1 MASIFLPSPL
11 EHNRYPLAMG
21 ALRLHHISAGTMCPL
36 SAKLINGK
44 GGLLSPAHM
53 VCHCWLIESDDGLIL
68 VDTGVGTADLDDIAG
83 RLGRVFQYVVRPRLD
98 HESTAIAQVRKLGF
112 DPADVRHI
120 IPTHLDLDH
129 AGGLPDFPNA
139 TVHVFEPEH
148 RAAMNPATMPER
160 ERYRAVHFAHGPR
173 WALRS
178 EQGERW
184 FGFNGVRAISGND
197 DVLLIPLQGHTR
209 GHCGVAVRTEQGW
222 WLHAGDAYFFHGE
235 THSPPRCPPGLAFF
249 QRMVAIDNRMRL
261 DNQERLRELVRDH
274 GSEVRV
280 HCAHCPVEFGEALQ

>member
-1 MASIFLPSPL
+1 MKF
-11 EHNRYPLAMG
+11 
-21 ALRLHHISAGTMCPL
+21 HHLSAGTLCPL
-36 SAKLINGK
+36 SAKLINGE
-44 GGLLSPAHM
+44 GGLFSPARM

-68 VDTGVGTADLDDIAG
+68 VDTGMGTHDLEDVGG
-83 RLGRVFQYVVRPRLD
+83 RLGHMFKHVIRPNVAR
-98 HESTAIAQVRKLGF
+98 ESTAIAQVRKLGF

-129 AGGLPDFPNA
+129 AGGLPDFPDA

-148 RAAMNPATMPER
+148 RAAMQPATLRER
-160 ERYRAVHFAHGPR
+160 ERYRPQHFAHGPR

-178 EQGERW
+178 QEGERW
-184 FGFNGVRAISGND
+184 FGFSGVRAIPGND

-235 THSPPRCPPGLAFF
+235 TRQPSSCTPGLALF
-249 QRMVAIDNRMRL
+249 QRLVAIDNRMRL

-280 HCAHCPVEFGEALQ
+280 HCAHCPVEFDAALEQH